1 MNVETINFYFMHP
14 FNTSQKVLVIKIIIL
29 VKKILIK
36 TISATFPVNAM
47 NTKYIVY
54 VKYALDVQMPLLP
67 LIATLSIFKEN

>member
-14 FNTSQKVLVIKIIIL
+14 FNTSQKVLVNKIIIL

-47 NTKYIVY
+47 NPKYIVY

-67 LIATLSIFKEN
+67 LIAILFKEN